1 MARITPYQQDQL
13 ASSNVGTTGVDTSG
27 QTLANAIGAST
38 DAAAGLSVAV
48 DRAAIA
54 KNQQALSNSLN
65 DLAAGVRTR
74 QAQLAY
80 AKQMRDRLN
89 DGLNSD
95 YHAANIGFSLDDLSN
110 KIQNDYRDN
119 PYGAAKEF
127 TAQAESVVQDY
138 MIKNR
143 LDENLVVK
151 EAVQKAALSRIG
163 SERKALGNFEASQA
177 AKNATAKMEY
187 LSDNLVV
194 RAGNTGGDFEK
205 FWQGINSVDDMQNS
219 YVAAYGP
226 AKAQTMMAQTKE
238 KAAKNFLESVIE
250 QAPDQVQKVIGSGA
264 FDTILDAKTRNAYLK
279 DVQDYKKAIQ
289 VKADQESERQER
301 IDQLNIVRIAS
312 DANTEE
318 NDPKVT
324 LSVRRKLAGMLE
336 AEKAKPLE
344 QQSASTIK
352 LLDSKINTMDTQMR
366 TIENDTKRDQRELQ
380 ALASASRAA
389 AAAERSAAAFERAEK
404 RRAAL
409 DVYNSDKGIAMRT
422 ELQKLFKSFA
432 PTNAKKLD
440 KAHEEQLVSQ
450 ATKLL
455 TEAHDKGYLT
465 LPGEKDDDFSNK
477 LGLLQAKSEKLK
489 TGKTNEGLL
498 GLWTQATKGATDLVQ
513 SVFNPHNDPK
523 KEDETHNRYNTL
535 LNQGI
540 TAFEAQKGR
549 KPTAQEVEKLRQLTE
564 KKMILSGIK

>member
-1 MARITPYQQDQL
+1 
-13 ASSNVGTTGVDTSG
+13 
-27 QTLANAIGAST
+27 
-38 DAAAGLSVAV
+38 
-48 DRAAIA
+48 
-54 KNQQALSNSLN
+54 
-65 DLAAGVRTR
+65 
-74 QAQLAY
+74 
-80 AKQMRDRLN
+80 
-89 DGLNSD
+89 
-95 YHAANIGFSLDDLSN
+95 
-110 KIQNDYRDN
+110 
-119 PYGAAKEF
+119 
-127 TAQAESVVQDY
+127 
-138 MIKNR
+138 
-143 LDENLVVK
+143 
-151 EAVQKAALSRIG
+151 
-163 SERKALGNFEASQA
+163 
-177 AKNATAKMEY
+177 
-187 LSDNLVV
+187 
-194 RAGNTGGDFEK
+194 
-205 FWQGINSVDDMQNS
+205 
-219 YVAAYGP
+219 
-226 AKAQTMMAQTKE
+226 
-238 KAAKNFLESVIE
+238 
-250 QAPDQVQKVIGSGA
+250 
-264 FDTILDAKTRNAYLK
+264 
-279 DVQDYKKAIQ
+279 
-289 VKADQESERQER
+289 
-301 IDQLNIVRIAS
+301 
-312 DANTEE
+312 
-318 NDPKVT
+318 
-324 LSVRRKLAGMLE
+324 MLE